1 MSETTPL
8 VSVIIATYNWSS
20 VLHYALASAQ
30 RQTFANF
37 ELLVIG
43 DGCTDDSA
51 AVVESFHDPRFRWTN
66 LPRNSGHQ
74 SAANNEGLAL
84 ARGKWVAY
92 LGHDDLWLPNHL
104 ELLLRAVD
112 PAEGDV
118 AFSLTMV
125 IGAPGCDGRRL
136 FGAFERGEYTRGA
149 HLPPSA
155 LLHRKSLIAG
165 CGNWPDYRSTSG
177 SPETDLLTRFF
188 DDGAKFVG
196 LSEVTVFKFPS
207 SWRPSSYQTK
217 SCDEQA
223 HFFERMQH
231 QPNFLLSE
239 LTELALA
246 QELLRPH
253 TNTAMTP
260 PEDDVSPGAMIESFR
275 RNRGLTLDHPEAGP
289 ARYVAS
295 PAMLRT
301 IQLLSAQEIR
311 RQQTNRFALFELFY
325 ARDGRYDGGRHTRTL
340 VPIGRWTRLHIPL
353 EHASEGAPLR
363 LDPCTQPALIQI
375 AWIALR
381 RAGKVE
387 WSLSGAGLAA
397 LVMGGDAVRLAAE
410 RTLQVRSTGD
420 DPILYLPAEVV
431 AGPPQVFDCWI
442 KISRDE

>member
-1 MSETTPL
+1 
-8 VSVIIATYNWSS
+8 
-20 VLHYALASAQ
+20 
-30 RQTFANF
+30 
-37 ELLVIG
+37 
-43 DGCTDDSA
+43 
-51 AVVESFHDPRFRWTN
+51 
-66 LPRNSGHQ
+66 
-74 SAANNEGLAL
+74 
-84 ARGKWVAY
+84 
-92 LGHDDLWLPNHL
+92 
-104 ELLLRAVD
+104 
-112 PAEGDV
+112 
-118 AFSLTMV
+118 
-125 IGAPGCDGRRL
+125 
-136 FGAFERGEYTRGA
+136 
-149 HLPPSA
+149 
-155 LLHRKSLIAG
+155 
-165 CGNWPDYRSTSG
+165 
-177 SPETDLLTRFF
+177 
-188 DDGAKFVG
+188 
-196 LSEVTVFKFPS
+196 
-207 SWRPSSYQTK
+207 
-217 SCDEQA
+217 
-223 HFFERMQH
+223 MQH